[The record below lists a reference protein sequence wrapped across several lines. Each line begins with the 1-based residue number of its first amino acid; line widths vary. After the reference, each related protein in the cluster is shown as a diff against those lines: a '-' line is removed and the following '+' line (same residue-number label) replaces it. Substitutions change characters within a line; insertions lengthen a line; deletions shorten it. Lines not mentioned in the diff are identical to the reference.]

1 MYHIL
6 YYMIITLY
14 DSFPSMLSDG
24 GKKKINK
31 STAHVLKQVI
41 QTYAFARKA
50 MNGECLSKPLSSHS

>member
-1 MYHIL
+1 
-6 YYMIITLY
+6 MIITLY

-50 MNGECLSKPLSSHS
+50 MNGECLSKPLSSHL